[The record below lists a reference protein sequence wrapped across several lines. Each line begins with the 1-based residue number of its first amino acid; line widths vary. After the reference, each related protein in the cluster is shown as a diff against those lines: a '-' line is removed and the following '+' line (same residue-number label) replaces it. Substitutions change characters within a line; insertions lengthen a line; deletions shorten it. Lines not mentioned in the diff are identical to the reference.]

1 MLPQIVPKR
10 IRLNQVNQLQ
20 QPEKRFVRK
29 PEERSGRIRWFVCAL
44 LFFATTTNYMDRQVL
59 GILAP
64 LLQKDLHWTEQSY
77 GNMIA
82 CFTFAYGLAYLL
94 AGRVIDRLG
103 TRKGYG
109 IFVAIWSVSSA
120 AHAFVGSAFGFGVA
134 RFFLGI
140 GESGNFPAALKAV
153 AEWFPKEERALA
165 TGIFNSGTNFAALL
179 APVIIPFIAL
189 RFGWRYGFI
198 FTASMSMLW
207 LIVWLLF
214 PYNRLR
220 PAESMATD
228 SSLMPAEF
236 AEKRSLWSLFAD
248 RGTIAFATSKFL
260 TDPVWWFYLF
270 WGPLFLTSHFHI
282 TIAQM
287 GLPLVFIYFAASI
300 GSIFGGWLSGYWIK
314 RGRSV
319 NFSRKATMALFALAA
334 LPVMLAAH
342 VATLW
347 MSVALI
353 SLAAAAHQGFSCNLF
368 STPSDLFRTRSV
380 ATVVGIGGTAGAF
393 GGTVLAAVAGY
404 VLSRTHNYSIL
415 FAVCGCSYLVAVLV
429 FQMLVPRLSHQDS
442 RAELNA

>member
-1 MLPQIVPKR
+1 M
-10 IRLNQVNQLQ
+10 QVQ
-20 QPEKRFVRK
+20 QPETRFVRK
-29 PEERSGRIRWFVCAL
+29 PVERPGRMRWFVCAL

-64 LLQKDLHWTEQSY
+64 VLQKDLHWTQQNY

-94 AGRVIDRLG
+94 SGRIIDRLG

-109 IFVAIWSVSSA
+109 LFVGIWSLSSA
-120 AHAFVGSAFGFGVA
+120 AHAFVSSALGFGVA

-207 LIVWLLF
+207 LIVWMLF
-214 PYNRLR
+214 PYDRLR
-220 PAESMATD
+220 PSESQVVD
-228 SSLMPAEF
+228 STLTPVDF
-236 AEKRSLWSLFAD
+236 TEKRSLWSLFSD

-282 TIAQM
+282 SIAKM
-287 GLPLVFIYFAASI
+287 SFPLVVIYFAAGI
-300 GSIFGGWLSGYWIK
+300 GSVFGGWLSGFWIK
-314 RGRSV
+314 HGRSI
-319 NFSRKATMALFALAA
+319 NFSRKATMTLFALAV
-334 LPVMLAAH
+334 LPVIFAAH

-368 STPSDLFRTRSV
+368 STPSDMFRARSV
-380 ATVVGIGGTAGAF
+380 ATVVGIGGTAGAL
-393 GGTVLAAVAGY
+393 GGTVFAYVAGY
-404 VLSRTHNYSIL
+404 VLNRTHNYSIL
-415 FAVCGCSYLVAVLV
+415 FTVCGFMYLIAVLL
-429 FQMLVPRLSHQDS
+429 FQILVPNLQHQDVRTKS
-442 RAELNA
+442 NA

>member
-1 MLPQIVPKR
+1 M
-10 IRLNQVNQLQ
+10 
-20 QPEKRFVRK
+20 
-29 PEERSGRIRWFVCAL
+29 RWFVCAL
-44 LFFATTTNYMDRQVL
+44 LFFATTANYMDRQVL

-64 LLQKDLHWTEQSY
+64 LLQKDLHWTEESY

-82 CFTFAYGLAYLL
+82 CFTFAYGLTYIL
-94 AGRVIDRLG
+94 AGRVVDRFG

-120 AHAFVGSAFGFGVA
+120 AHAFVGSALGFGIA

-153 AEWFPKEERALA
+153 AEWFPKQERALA

-179 APVIIPFIAL
+179 APIIVPFIAL

-220 PAESMATD
+220 PAESQLNEICLT
-228 SSLMPAEF
+228 PAQL
-236 AEKRSLWSLFAD
+236 AEKRSFWSVLTD
-248 RGTIAFATSKFL
+248 RGTIAFTTSKFL

-270 WGPLFLTSHFHI
+270 WGPKFLTSHFHI
-282 TIAQM
+282 TITQM
-287 GLPLVFIYFAASI
+287 SLPLVVIYFAASI
-300 GSIFGGWLSGYWIK
+300 GSVFGGWLSGYWIK
-314 RGRSV
+314 RGRSID
-319 NFSRKATMALFALAA
+319 FSRKAAMALFALAA
-334 LPVMLAAH
+334 LPVVLAAH

-368 STPSDLFRTRSV
+368 STPSDMFRAQSV
-380 ATVVGIGGTAGAF
+380 ATVVGIGGTAGAL

-415 FAVCGCSYLVAVLV
+415 FAVCGCSYLVAMLM

-442 RAELNA
+442 RAELST

>member
-1 MLPQIVPKR
+1 M
-10 IRLNQVNQLQ
+10 NQLR
-20 QPEKRFVRK
+20 QPGSLFVRK
-29 PEERSGRIRWFVCAL
+29 PEVRSGRMRWFVCAL
-44 LFFATTTNYMDRQVL
+44 LFFATTANYMDRQVL

-64 LLQKDLHWTEQSY
+64 LLQKDLHWTEESY

-82 CFTFAYGLAYLL
+82 CFTFAYGLTYIL
-94 AGRVIDRLG
+94 AGRVVDRFG

-120 AHAFVGSAFGFGVA
+120 AHAFVGSALGFGIA

-153 AEWFPKEERALA
+153 AEWFPKQERALA

-179 APVIIPFIAL
+179 APIIVPFIAL

-220 PAESMATD
+220 PAESQLNEICLT
-228 SSLMPAEF
+228 PAQL
-236 AEKRSLWSLFAD
+236 AEKRSFWSVLTD
-248 RGTIAFATSKFL
+248 RGTIAFTTSKFL

-270 WGPLFLTSHFHI
+270 WGPKFLTSHFHI
-282 TIAQM
+282 TITQM
-287 GLPLVFIYFAASI
+287 SLPLVVIYFAASI
-300 GSIFGGWLSGYWIK
+300 GSVFGGWLSGYWIK
-314 RGRSV
+314 RGRSID
-319 NFSRKATMALFALAA
+319 FSRKAAMALFALAA
-334 LPVMLAAH
+334 LPVVLAAH

-368 STPSDLFRTRSV
+368 STPSDMFRAQSV
-380 ATVVGIGGTAGAF
+380 ATVVGIGGTAGAL

-415 FAVCGCSYLVAVLV
+415 FAVCGCSYLVAMLM

-442 RAELNA
+442 RAELST

>member
-1 MLPQIVPKR
+1 M
-10 IRLNQVNQLQ
+10 NQVQ
-20 QPEKRFVRK
+20 QPETRFVRK
-29 PEERSGRIRWFVCAL
+29 PEERPGWMRWFVCAL

-64 LLQKDLHWTEQSY
+64 VLQKQLHWTQQGY
-77 GNMIA
+77 GNMVA

-94 AGRVIDRLG
+94 SGRIIDRLG
-103 TRKGYG
+103 TRKGYAL
-109 IFVAIWSVSSA
+109 FVGIWSLSSA
-120 AHAFVGSAFGFGVA
+120 AHAFVSSALGFGVA

-165 TGIFNSGTNFAALL
+165 TGIFNSGSNFAALL
-179 APVIIPFIAL
+179 APIIIPIIAV

-207 LIVWLLF
+207 LIVWMLF

-220 PAESMATD
+220 PAESQIID
-228 SSLMPAEF
+228 RDLKPVESS
-236 AEKRSLWSLFAD
+236 EKRSLWSLLSD
-248 RGTIAFATSKFL
+248 RGTIAFASSKFL

-270 WGPLFLTSHFHI
+270 WGPLFLTSRFHI

-287 GLPLVFIYFAASI
+287 SLPLVVIYFASSI
-300 GSIFGGWLSGYWIK
+300 GSVFGGWLSGFWIK

-319 NFSRKATMALFALAA
+319 NFSRKAAMTVFAIAVLPIIFAA
-334 LPVMLAAH
+334 QVQS
-342 VATLW
+342 LW

-368 STPSDLFRTRSV
+368 STPSDMFRTQSV
-380 ATVVGIGGTAGAF
+380 ATVVGIGGTAGAL
-393 GGTVLAAVAGY
+393 GGTLFAEVAGY
-404 VLSRTHNYSIL
+404 VLKRTHHYSLL
-415 FAVCGCSYLVAVLV
+415 FTVCGFMYLLAVLL
-429 FQMLVPRLSHQDS
+429 FQVLVPQLKHQDS
-442 RAELNA
+442 GTENPA

>member
-1 MLPQIVPKR
+1 MLV
-10 IRLNQVNQLQ
+10 Q
-20 QPEKRFVRK
+20 QPETRFVRK
-29 PEERSGRIRWFVCAL
+29 PEERPGRMRWFVCAL

-64 LLQKDLHWTEQSY
+64 VLQKDLHWTQQGY
-77 GNMIA
+77 GNMVA

-94 AGRVIDRLG
+94 SGRIIDRLG

-109 IFVAIWSVSSA
+109 LFVGIWSLSSA
-120 AHAFVGSAFGFGVA
+120 AHAFVSSAVGFGVA

-179 APVIIPFIAL
+179 APIIIPFIAL
-189 RFGWRYGFI
+189 RFGWRYGFV

-207 LIVWLLF
+207 LIVWMLF
-214 PYNRLR
+214 PYDRLR
-220 PAESMATD
+220 PAESQIIDRSLTPVE
-228 SSLMPAEF
+228 SS
-236 AEKRSLWSLFAD
+236 EKRSLWSLLSD
-248 RGTIAFATSKFL
+248 RGTMAFATSKFL

-287 GLPLVFIYFAASI
+287 SLPLVVIYFAASI
-300 GSIFGGWLSGYWIK
+300 GSVFGGWLSGFWIK

-319 NFSRKATMALFALAA
+319 NFSRKAAMTVFAVAV
-334 LPVMLAAH
+334 LPVIFAAQ
-342 VATLW
+342 VRTLW

-368 STPSDLFRTRSV
+368 STPSDMFRAQSV
-380 ATVVGIGGTAGAF
+380 ATVVGIGGTAGAL

-404 VLSRTHNYSIL
+404 VLTRTHHYSQL
-415 FAVCGCSYLVAVLV
+415 FTVCGFMYLIAVVV
-429 FQMLVPRLSHQDS
+429 FQILVPQLRHQDGMS
-442 RAELNA
+442 ENPA